1 MSAEPESNLTRSS
14 GTDSFRCT
22 HCEEPEEAELRKCA
36 GFGLVLLWAFHGK
49 DFVQQH
55 KSDNRDRAPLAGF
68 EVGRC
73 GEHSSASREFAKGG
87 YSYDVRRN
95 KKVVLWIKKGH
106 NSTRLRIR
114 CADVK

>member
-1 MSAEPESNLTRSS
+1 MQSKGALE
-14 GTDSFRCT
+14 GTPSQIRTCDF
-22 HCEEPEEAELRKCA
+22 LCA
-36 GFGLVLLWAFHGK
+36 GRIV
-49 DFVQQH
+49 VQQH

-95 KKVVLWIKKGH
+95 KKVVLWIKKRG
-106 NSTRLRIR
+106 TIQRGYGY
-114 CADVK
+114 DVRMSNE